1 MNCDIVT
8 DLLPLYAEGMAS
20 DQSRELLE
28 EHLKDCPQCR
38 KALAGLRAA
47 MPDGEQDTLPLK
59 EISQKLKTR
68 RLLTGL
74 LAMFL
79 VLALATSVLSALT
92 SPHYAPYREGL
103 FAIGQVEA
111 ALEVTVSDGYR
122 ASLFTEAVPPEEA
135 GDIQQF
141 SLEVFSYPMDKAKGQ
156 GQLTLKEPIDA
167 GRKPAVY
174 YLEPGREDRLVY
186 GTDPNPGG
194 GRITL
199 PRLALAY
206 YLTLALILAVV
217 LGLLLLIFRKKEKAH
232 RVLTVLIGLPLSWL
246 AGHLIIKGFSTVS
259 WEMARDF
266 VFIAL
271 AASFLFGAWLVWQ
284 GFIRRGRLA
293 RF

>member
-1 MNCDIVT
+1 
-8 DLLPLYAEGMAS
+8 
-20 DQSRELLE
+20 
-28 EHLKDCPQCR
+28 
-38 KALAGLRAA
+38 
-47 MPDGEQDTLPLK
+47 QDTLPLK

-92 SPHYAPYREGL
+92 SPRYAPYREGL
-103 FAIGQVEA
+103 LAIGQLEA

-122 ASLFTEAVPPEEA
+122 ASLFTEAFPPEEA

-167 GRKPAVY
+167 GRKAVVY